1 MTIPNQ
7 FDNITFDRRVVAA
20 HYHGKLEALLESLQR
35 CGHQEITFG
44 DLEAR
49 AEVVGEMW
57 RLNDPEKP
65 TCYGCCADVT
75 PGVLCDCY
83 EAVIP
88 GRKRNV
94 NDAKLL
100 AALEPS
106 TIVEVYCCTRCGD
119 LDDMTAA
126 DALGTHQRFGA
137 YRPRKYCTSC
147 FAEQKTE
154 GRPRGRRG
162 KRLGRGPTAQAQ
174 AQAPS
179 TSTSSTSAQASSTL
193 DPAVLAAAHK
203 AAVPASA

>member
-65 TCYGCCADVT
+65 TCYGCRADVT

-83 EAVIP
+83 ESVIP

-174 AQAPS
+174 
-179 TSTSSTSAQASSTL
+179 TSAQTSAQTTLSSE
-193 DPAVLAAAHK
+193 VLAAAHK
-203 AAVPASA
+203 AAAPASA